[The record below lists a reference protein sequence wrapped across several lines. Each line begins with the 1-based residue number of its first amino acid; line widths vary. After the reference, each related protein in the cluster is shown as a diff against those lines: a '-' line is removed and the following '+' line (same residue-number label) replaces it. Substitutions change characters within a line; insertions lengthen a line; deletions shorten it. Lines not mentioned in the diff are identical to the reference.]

1 MFLHTLDQSYSVE
14 ELEKIPSSDE
24 HLDRLFNLAA
34 MTMKFDAP
42 RVAVWV
48 SETILK
54 VAECSS
60 ILDACPSATLSR
72 FVDVTVSHKYYSAL
86 ALVVHKWCER
96 LLGNGAP
103 SVPAI
108 QTADKHEDLK
118 NDDMRK
124 LRGIAYY
131 VHIQDMLDRQTAHTQ
146 SDATHLRTDPKLND
160 GQVMRLLAGY
170 WSLVTLWERMRV
182 NPIRL
187 PQAPGCSEEKHDKCC
202 ATWSRRWISAV
213 GWKRILD
220 HSSADILALL
230 GTLRDQLSNDDDLRS
245 GMHMECRSGGLHE
258 IRKVMDSTRAG
269 LADHFVG
276 CL

>member
-1 MFLHTLDQSYSVE
+1 
-14 ELEKIPSSDE
+14 
-24 HLDRLFNLAA
+24 
-34 MTMKFDAP
+34 MTVKYDLP
-42 RVAVWV
+42 KVSVWV
-48 SETILK
+48 SETILE
-54 VAECSS
+54 VAKCSS
-60 ILDACPSATLSR
+60 VLDACSSATLSR
-72 FVDVTVSHKYYSAL
+72 FVDVAVSRKNHSTL
-86 ALVVHKWCER
+86 ALVVHQWCKR
-96 LLGNGAP
+96 LLDNSAP

-108 QTADKHEDLK
+108 QTADKHEGLQS
-118 NDDMRK
+118 DDMRE

-131 VHIQDMLDRQTAHTQ
+131 VHVQDMLDRQTEQ
-146 SDATHLRTDPKLND
+146 SGATHLRTDSKLNN

-170 WSLVTLWERMRV
+170 WSLVTLWERMRI

-187 PQAPGCSEEKHDKCC
+187 PQAPGCSEEQHDKCC
-202 ATWSRRWISAV
+202 ATWSRRWISAA

-245 GMHMECRSGGLHE
+245 EMHMECRNWGLHE
-258 IRKVMDSTRAG
+258 IRKLVDSTRAG